1 MLSPR
6 ANSQKI
12 SSVNYLMSELNSLTD
27 DIYESLMDE
36 DYEAAAEAMTI
47 LIAQVS
53 GILEALKDGQENS

>member
-1 MLSPR
+1 MLPPR
-6 ANSQKI
+6 ANGQKI

>member
-1 MLSPR
+1 MLPPR

>member
-53 GILEALKDGQENS
+53 GILEALKDGQENG